1 MEVGSFFQP
10 LIDRF
15 RTATLSDDDTSSSTA
30 ELVDALD
37 DLDLAPEK
45 VDASIQTDNPVSC
58 DTAQPKNDEEAK
70 PVLGTVITYIKDYN
84 KQARATGE
92 VYKLLSSNFHF
103 SDSYL
108 FDGKPICD
116 RDATH
121 EIALYGPSGKMVH
134 VYNLGL
140 TERETIFAD
149 INAMLLPRGIFKLR
163 PIVSFLGPYV
173 SVKTKDH
180 FNLEATME
188 LVEEKGKL
196 GPYRTKFISKGLPF
210 EPAFWIFRGIP
221 KHLEMDTLSAEMH
234 SYAVVHEKVLGKFR
248 VIYASCV
255 PSTDPFDDTPF
266 FTGNILLVAEAKTI
280 EYNVGKKMPLFRG
293 VKPRRG
299 QSADLHH

>member
-1 MEVGSFFQP
+1 
-10 LIDRF
+10 
-15 RTATLSDDDTSSSTA
+15 
-30 ELVDALD
+30 
-37 DLDLAPEK
+37 
-45 VDASIQTDNPVSC
+45 
-58 DTAQPKNDEEAK
+58 
-70 PVLGTVITYIKDYN
+70 
-84 KQARATGE
+84 
-92 VYKLLSSNFHF
+92 
-103 SDSYL
+103 
-108 FDGKPICD
+108 
-116 RDATH
+116 
-121 EIALYGPSGKMVH
+121 
-134 VYNLGL
+134 
-140 TERETIFAD
+140 
-149 INAMLLPRGIFKLR
+149 MLLPRGIFKLR

-280 EYNVGKKMPLFRG
+280 EYSVARRCPCFVASSPVVVSQRIFTIDLSNKSASACSAAMHQAVDVKVSAPFRQQ
-293 VKPRRG
+293 RRPVSLTCRFKS
-299 QSADLHH
+299 QIL